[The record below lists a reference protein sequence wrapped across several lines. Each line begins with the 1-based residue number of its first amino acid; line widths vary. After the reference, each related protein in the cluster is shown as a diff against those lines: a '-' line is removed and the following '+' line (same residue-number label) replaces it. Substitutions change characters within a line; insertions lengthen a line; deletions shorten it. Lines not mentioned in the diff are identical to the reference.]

1 MKKLILLLLFIP
13 LVSFGQEIYK
23 NKLKFNPEIN
33 LIIAEAACGI
43 CMLNMQ
49 GNECEL
55 AVKIKDSKYY
65 VVGTG
70 IDDHGDAHSNDGFC
84 NAIRKAEVQGE
95 LVNGIYLVNYFKLS
109 WYYNKGIMIL

>member
-43 CMLNMQ
+43 CMLNME

-65 VVGTG
+65 LVGTG
-70 IDDHGDAHSNDGFC
+70 IDDHGDAHSEKGFC
-84 NAIRKAEVQGE
+84 NAIRKADIQGK
-95 LVNGIYLVNYFKLS
+95 VIDNKFHITYFKLT
-109 WYYNKGIMIL
+109 KP